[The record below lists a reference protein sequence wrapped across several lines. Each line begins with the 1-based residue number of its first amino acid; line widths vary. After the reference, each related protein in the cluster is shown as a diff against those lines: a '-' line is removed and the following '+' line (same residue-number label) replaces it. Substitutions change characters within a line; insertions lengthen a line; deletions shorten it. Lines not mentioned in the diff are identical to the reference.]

1 MAAKIQS
8 GRGQLENSGWHQL
21 CCHAPFY
28 PRSVVIPDKRATFE
42 RLESIATIQK
52 RLQDL
57 LDEGRLLRRSIE
69 VASVDLEL
77 PIPSDPELPGARRR
91 RSKIKGRSKLKAK
104 IKDRLKI
111 KE

>member
-1 MAAKIQS
+1 
-8 GRGQLENSGWHQL
+8 L

-28 PRSVVIPDKRATFE
+28 PRSVAIPDKRATFE

-69 VASVDLEL
+69 VASADLEL
-77 PIPSDPELPGARRR
+77 PISSDPELSGSRRR
-91 RSKIKGRSKLKAK
+91 RSKLKARSKIKAV
-104 IKDRLKI
+104 
-111 KE
+111 

>member
-1 MAAKIQS
+1 
-8 GRGQLENSGWHQL
+8 L
-21 CCHAPFY
+21 CCHGPFY

-69 VASVDLEL
+69 VASADLEL
-77 PIPSDPELPGARRR
+77 PISSDPELPGSRGR
-91 RSKIKGRSKLKAK
+91 RSKLKARSK
-104 IKDRLKI
+104 TKAV
-111 KE
+111 